1 MASTTKQSKGSALAK
16 LIGRN
21 VKAARV
27 RLGLTQSELAEK
39 LGLDSLTISRLET
52 GVQMPTIERLN
63 DTATMLQVSLPIL
76 VTDAGQTDIFGERVA
91 AAVQDL
97 PPSEKEF
104 VHTFA
109 VQFAHHWRTQAKR
122 KTNT

>member
-1 MASTTKQSKGSALAK
+1 M
-16 LIGRN
+16 
-21 VKAARV
+21 KAAARYGAAAWSSRWHPFEHHREIV
-27 RLGLTQSELAEK
+27 GLTQSELAEK

-63 DTATMLQVSLPIL
+63 DTAVVLQVSLPIL

-109 VQFAHHWRTQAKR
+109 VQFAQHWRTQAKR